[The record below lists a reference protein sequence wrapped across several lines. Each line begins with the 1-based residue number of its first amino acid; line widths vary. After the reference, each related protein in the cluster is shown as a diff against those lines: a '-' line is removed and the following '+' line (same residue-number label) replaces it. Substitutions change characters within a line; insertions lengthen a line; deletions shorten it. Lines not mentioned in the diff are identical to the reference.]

1 MLLSY
6 GGVSYFVECF
16 DKAGGEDG
24 QHQAGDQLQ
33 DKAVQPHV
41 QGEDGCVDDL

>member
-1 MLLSY
+1 MLLLY
-6 GGVSYFVECF
+6 GGVSDFVECF

-24 QHQAGDQLQ
+24 EHQAGDQLQ